1 MAHIIQLSPNL
12 FLAMQTKFGVL
23 GPPESIIQ
31 PIMNASY
38 LLMKDYSYDD
48 LGFRVPSH
56 CRTIFT
62 GNALASVV
70 LPAGV
75 STLLSLRRHLASQI
89 DVVHVSFF
97 WIKSLEH

>member
-1 MAHIIQLSPNL
+1 MAHIIQLSNL

-23 GPPESIIQ
+23 GPSESIIQ
-31 PIMNASY
+31 PIINASY

-56 CRTIFT
+56 RRTQVT
-62 GNALASVV
+62 GNALAGVI

-75 STLLSLRRHLASQI
+75 STFLSLRRYLASQI
-89 DVVHVSFF
+89 DVIYVSFF
-97 WIKSLEH
+97 